1 MFHKFLPTASAPYRH
16 PFRYKLVLEGVLSG
30 AFAGLVAIALR
41 LTISRAD
48 ALRAQAIALI
58 PGKPGYIAAMFAVL
72 LGLAGLVT
80 LLLKW
85 EPLISGSGIPQLEA
99 EMEGHIDQKWWRV
112 LLAKFLGSAL
122 ALGAGLS
129 LGREGPSIQ
138 LGAMAGKGTAEIT
151 RDREDSRL
159 IMTLGACAGL
169 SAAFNAPFA
178 GVLFALEEV
187 QKRFSADVLVSS
199 MAASIVANLLSVAIV
214 GNAPIFALG
223 ALTIMPLK
231 YLWLMPLLGIFLGCA
246 GALYNRCVALSQN
259 LYARVRNRYARTAIP
274 FLLAGLLALAAPQVL
289 GSGHELVAQ
298 TGAGM
303 AIETLV
309 FLFVAKFLFS
319 MASFGSGVPGGIFLP
334 LLVLGALSGGIF
346 AGGAQ
351 MVGISSA
358 YFPNFVTLGM
368 AGIFAAIVRAP
379 ITGIILICEMT
390 GSFSQ
395 FLNVSLVSLCAY
407 LVADGLRTQPIYEQ
421 LLARMLAGRPEK
433 R

>member
-1 MFHKFLPTASAPYRH
+1 
-16 PFRYKLVLEGVLSG
+16 
-30 AFAGLVAIALR
+30 
-41 LTISRAD
+41 
-48 ALRAQAIALI
+48 
-58 PGKPGYIAAMFAVL
+58 MFAVL

-85 EPLISGSGIPQLEA
+85 DPLISGSGIPQLEA

-122 ALGAGLS
+122 AIGAGPFAGS
-129 LGREGPSIQ
+129 ARVHPSSWAPWRARARRKSRAT
-138 LGAMAGKGTAEIT
+138 GGF
-151 RDREDSRL
+151 RL

-214 GNAPIFALG
+214 GQRAHFALG

-274 FLLAGLLALAAPQVL
+274 FLLAGLLALGRAASAGQRARARGPNRR
-289 GSGHELVAQ
+289 GDGH
-298 TGAGM
+298 
-303 AIETLV
+303 
-309 FLFVAKFLFS
+309 
-319 MASFGSGVPGGIFLP
+319 
-334 LLVLGALSGGIF
+334 
-346 AGGAQ
+346 
-351 MVGISSA
+351 
-358 YFPNFVTLGM
+358 
-368 AGIFAAIVRAP
+368 
-379 ITGIILICEMT
+379 
-390 GSFSQ
+390 
-395 FLNVSLVSLCAY
+395 
-407 LVADGLRTQPIYEQ
+407 
-421 LLARMLAGRPEK
+421 
-433 R
+433 